1 MVAQGISRRP
11 AMNDLNLILI
21 KAKRKKV
28 FKSVLEIQEII
39 DNIRL
44 SDKKVSIDWDSGAG

>member
-1 MVAQGISRRP
+1 
-11 AMNDLNLILI
+11 MNDLNLILI